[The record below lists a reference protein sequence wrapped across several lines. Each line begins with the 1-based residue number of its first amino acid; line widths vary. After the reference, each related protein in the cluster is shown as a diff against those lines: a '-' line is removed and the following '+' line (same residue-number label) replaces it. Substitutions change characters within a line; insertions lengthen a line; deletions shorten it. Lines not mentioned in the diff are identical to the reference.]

1 MSYFE
6 LFTSELIKIIIDL
19 NDRYIYNEAMKKLF
33 VKYVSQNILGMV
45 GMSLYILA
53 DTFFISKAVGS
64 NGITALNLVL
74 PVYNLIF
81 AIGAMIGVGSAIRYV
96 VEKNKGDT
104 SSESYFFHALL
115 WCIMI
120 SVIFILISIFI
131 PDRLVGLLGGNSA
144 IINTGKNY
152 TRIFMLF
159 TPFFMCNYVR
169 NAFVRNDGAPS
180 IAMCATLFSSLFNIV
195 FDYILMFPLGLG
207 MEGAALAT
215 AISPI
220 IGILICCIHFFS
232 DKCSVKLKPAVPS
245 VKRLIYS
252 CQVGVSSFVA
262 EISSGVITIVFNM
275 IILRL
280 AGNIGVVANT
290 SLVAVALFNGIA
302 QGSQPLISDYYG
314 RGLRKNVDS
323 ILRMAVVSSLLI
335 AALLILFICTF
346 APFVTSV
353 FNSEHDARLAS
364 YAESG
369 LRLYFTGF
377 IFAGINIVGSA
388 ILSAVESVKYA
399 FAASIMRGFIAISI
413 FAFALS
419 AAFGMTGVWLAFPA
433 AEFVT
438 MFIIVKGL
446 RKNYSNCNR

>member
-1 MSYFE
+1 
-6 LFTSELIKIIIDL
+6 
-19 NDRYIYNEAMKKLF
+19 
-33 VKYVSQNILGMV
+33 
-45 GMSLYILA
+45 
-53 DTFFISKAVGS
+53 
-64 NGITALNLVL
+64 
-74 PVYNLIF
+74 
-81 AIGAMIGVGSAIRYV
+81 MIGVGSAIRYV

-115 WCIMI
+115 WCIII
-120 SVIFILISIFI
+120 SIIFILIGIFI
-131 PDRLVGLLGGNSA
+131 PDRLVGLLGGDSA

-159 TPFFMCNYVR
+159 TPFFMCNYVC

-220 IGILICCIHFFS
+220 IGILICCIHFCS
-232 DKCSVKLKPAVPS
+232 DKCSVKLKPTVPS
-245 VKRLIYS
+245 VKRLFYS

-280 AGNIGVVANT
+280 AGNIGVAAYGVVANT

-314 RGLRKNVDS
+314 RGLRK
-323 ILRMAVVSSLLI
+323 M
-335 AALLILFICTF
+335 
-346 APFVTSV
+346 
-353 FNSEHDARLAS
+353 
-364 YAESG
+364 
-369 LRLYFTGF
+369 
-377 IFAGINIVGSA
+377 
-388 ILSAVESVKYA
+388 
-399 FAASIMRGFIAISI
+399 
-413 FAFALS
+413 
-419 AAFGMTGVWLAFPA
+419 
-433 AEFVT
+433 
-438 MFIIVKGL
+438 
-446 RKNYSNCNR
+446 

>member
-1 MSYFE
+1 
-6 LFTSELIKIIIDL
+6 
-19 NDRYIYNEAMKKLF
+19 
-33 VKYVSQNILGMV
+33 
-45 GMSLYILA
+45 
-53 DTFFISKAVGS
+53 
-64 NGITALNLVL
+64 
-74 PVYNLIF
+74 
-81 AIGAMIGVGSAIRYV
+81 MIGVGSAIRYV

-120 SVIFILISIFI
+120 SVIFILIGIFI
-131 PDRLVGLLGGNSA
+131 PDRLVGLLGGDA
-144 IINTGKNY
+144 TIINTGKSY

-159 TPFFMCNYVR
+159 TPFFMCNYVC

-220 IGILICCIHFFS
+220 IGILICCIHLCS
-232 DKCSVKLKPAVPS
+232 GKCSVKLKPAVPS

-280 AGNIGVVANT
+280 AGNIGVAAYGVVANT

-314 RGLRKNVDS
+314 RGLRKNVGS

-446 RKNYSNCNR
+446 RQLKL